1 MTDLSLAERL
11 ADHTQRLILD
21 SAVELLEETSVAEL
35 TVRAVAAR
43 AGISERTVFRYFATR
58 EDFLDA
64 VATEV
69 SRSLALPPSPATLEE
84 LLDYPATLYRRF
96 EAKAALT
103 KAALHTELFHRMR
116 NAQAGQR
123 WVAVRQLL
131 DRHAPKRSTR
141 DRKLAAANI
150 RYLLSATTWHYYRFY
165 FGFGLDETIE
175 CAQTAIRQA
184 VDGLGALK
192 LKPRGAPK
200 KA

>member
-1 MTDLSLAERL
+1 MTALSLADRL

-21 SAVELLEETSVAEL
+21 SAVELLDEASVAEL

-43 AGISERTVFRYFATR
+43 AGISERTVFRYFAAR

-69 SRSLALPPSPATLEE
+69 GRSLALPPSPATMEE

-131 DRHAPKRSTR
+131 DRHAPKRSAR

-184 VDGLGALK
+184 VDGLGTLK

>member
-1 MTDLSLAERL
+1 MTALSLADRL

-21 SAVELLEETSVAEL
+21 SAVELLEEASVAEL

-131 DRHAPKRSTR
+131 DRHAPKRSAR

-184 VDGLGALK
+184 VDGLGAPER
-192 LKPRGAPK
+192 KPRAASR